1 MYRYL
6 FGPVPSRR
14 LGISLGVDLVTH
26 KICSLDCLY
35 CECGETTDLTTK
47 RSDYV
52 PLDDVLD
59 ELSHYFSHHP
69 DPDYITFS
77 GSGEPT
83 LNRHI
88 GEVIDFIK
96 REKPAVLV
104 AVLTNGTLL
113 NQPEVRQALYKADLV
128 MPSLDAALPDT
139 FKAINRPHGALSVET
154 YIQGLADFSREY
166 RQFHEKDSD
175 AASYSK
181 GETDNNGL
189 GSPSGAAINEPTQ
202 IDSHRGSAPKGKIAL
217 EVLILQ
223 GMNDS
228 DEDLAALKVACDRIA
243 PDVIQLNTL
252 DRPGAVSHLHA
263 ATKEQLE
270 AIQRYLGKEN
280 VEIIAA
286 VKDRKEIKSY
296 REDMASAILE
306 TIHRRPCTVQD
317 LATVLGSHVNEIN
330 KYISDLEEKG
340 KITSVRQDRGLFYHS
355 VKG

>member
-35 CECGETTDLTTK
+35 CECGETTDLTVE
-47 RSDYV
+47 RRDYV
-52 PLDDVLD
+52 PLDDVLS

-96 REKPAVLV
+96 KEKPAVSV
-104 AVLTNGTLL
+104 AVLTNGTLFSR
-113 NQPEVRQALYKADLV
+113 PEVRQALYKADLV
-128 MPSLDAALPDT
+128 MPSLDAALSET
-139 FKAINRPHGALSVET
+139 FKKINRPHPLLSMET
-154 YIQGLADFSREY
+154 YIQGLVDFSREY
-166 RQFHEKDSD
+166 HHSGQGSEK
-175 AASYSK
+175 K
-181 GETDNNGL
+181 ET
-189 GSPSGAAINEPTQ
+189 
-202 IDSHRGSAPKGKIAL
+202 GKIAL
-217 EVLILQ
+217 EILILK
-223 GMNDS
+223 GINDS
-228 DEDLAALKVACDRIA
+228 EEDLAALKRACDRIS

-252 DRPGAVSHLHA
+252 DRPGAISNLHA
-263 ATKEQLE
+263 AALEQLE
-270 AIQRYLGKEN
+270 SIQHYLGPEN

-286 VKDRKEIKSY
+286 IKDRKAIKSF

-330 KYISDLEEKG
+330 KYLSDLEEKG
-340 KITSVRQDRGLFYHS
+340 NITSVRQDRGLFYHS
-355 VKG
+355 VKSR